1 MTSSPEQNQDQ
12 AYDYSYKCLNEVPSS
27 PDLVHRRLT
36 AESVGTDAKPINK
49 SVSGENGK
57 TTAILSSVKADVAS
71 SGVRKMVATPKTVE
85 ADPGRMTV
93 PMVTQPQCV
102 ISGASTPGSRGDL
115 TPQEPPEIIQVKNK
129 YINLIHPVN

>member
-36 AESVGTDAKPINK
+36 AESVGTEAK
-49 SVSGENGK
+49 SFSGENGK
-57 TTAILSSVKADVAS
+57 TTPILSSVKPDVAS
-71 SGVRKMVATPKTVE
+71 SGVRKMVAAPKTVE

-93 PMVTQPQCV
+93 PTITQAQCV

-115 TPQEPPEIIQVKNK
+115 TPQEPPEIIQVKRK
-129 YINLIHPVN
+129 HINIVSPVI